1 MSATIEKMVLDY
13 QTLKYKGIYGPN
25 TAGTDP
31 NLFFNGLI
39 FCTAETSDQ
48 YTTIESYVLHKTGNG
63 PGDGCAELIFK
74 FTPLF
79 LIRKGDPNQEYHC
92 ERLDANHVL
101 VRNVEF
107 RKIEKIEVLVD
118 YSDNAPDWTDLP
130 DDHVTFWAGVITLDL
145 KYQEIDG
152 ENGKYYKLVSAT
164 LNDTEI
170 TSDYFDDDTAATCWN
185 NLFGKE
191 VVNPNTSTGT
201 EVGRFIRYASS
212 SVGASEQYYN
222 DVAFN
227 QYQILRLTTYAA
239 GETQRCDCGGNYW
252 NGDPNAPPTT
262 DIAYIFDFSG
272 VLQYD
277 IDSTIDGYRYIL

>member
-31 NLFFNGLI
+31 HLFFNGLI
-39 FCTAETSDQ
+39 FCTAETSNQ
-48 YTTIESYVLHKTGNG
+48 YTTIESFVLHKTGSG
-63 PGDGCAELIFK
+63 PGDGPAELIFK

-79 LIRKGDPNQEYHC
+79 LTRKGDPNQEYPC
-92 ERLDANHVL
+92 ERLDTNHVL

-107 RKIEKIEVLVD
+107 RKIEKIKVLA
-118 YSDNAPDWTDLP
+118 SEDNVPNWTDLP
-130 DDHVTFWAGVITLDL
+130 ANHVTFWDDGVITLDL

-164 LNDTEI
+164 QNGTEI

-191 VVNPNTSTGT
+191 VADPNYSTGT

-212 SVGASEQYYN
+212 SVGANEQYYN

-252 NGDPNAPPTT
+252 TGDPNAPPTT